1 MPNAPWYNDI
11 NVWEVATECRS
22 CVNVTCEGGIKKNL
36 DKEQTYPHM
45 TMKLNWENKSMSNYF
60 GSCRRK
66 TPMKEYLSICVQYKI
81 WGACFYHFWHMNK
94 AIWYRREKYIKEL
107 SWSLFSKPH
116 QCTRLGYLPLL
127 RLKWL

>member
-66 TPMKEYLSICVQYKI
+66 TPMKEHLSICVQYKCEEHVYIIFGI
-81 WGACFYHFWHMNK
+81 W
-94 AIWYRREKYIKEL
+94 IKPYDTDKR
-107 SWSLFSKPH
+107 STSKS
-116 QCTRLGYLPLL
+116 
-127 RLKWL
+127 